1 MLLLLSTEGA
11 CGKRRAATPMA
22 ILQSEREM
30 TCPCCG
36 ATLVVDLNLG
46 RVVSHK
52 DPPSG
57 HAVALDNAQKVLQE
71 QARRREALFEQSMQT
86 EQGRDDALSRRF
98 EEALEQAKK
107 EPVTKPLR
115 HFDLD

>member
-1 MLLLLSTEGA
+1 
-11 CGKRRAATPMA
+11 MA
-22 ILQSEREM
+22 KLRSELEV

-36 ATLVVDLNLG
+36 SALVVDVNLG

-52 DPPSG
+52 EPPSG
-57 HAVALDNAQKVLQE
+57 HAPVLDDAQRILQD
-71 QARRREALFEQSMQT
+71 QARRREAIFEQSMQT
-86 EQGRDDALSRRF
+86 ERGRDDALSRRF

-115 HFDLD
+115 GFDLD

>member
-1 MLLLLSTEGA
+1 
-11 CGKRRAATPMA
+11 MA
-22 ILQSEREM
+22 NLQSEREL
-30 TCPCCG
+30 TCPCCQ

-46 RVVSHK
+46 RVVAHTEK
-52 DPPSG
+52 PG
-57 HAVALDNAQKVLQE
+57 AHGAALDDAQRVLQE